1 MARPAEWN
9 DDGTSQEAA
18 PISLEELQSRWRE
31 IVDGLRGVGSSGNLD
46 AFLRSVSI
54 PIAVDDETIVIGFYH
69 DFHKQKIEDPKYRHL
84 VEQKMTQILGRH
96 YTLRCERVERAQ
108 PRGHLVR
115 AAVSRG
121 AQRVEEPSSEEDDGP
136 DPEGGD

>member
-1 MARPAEWN
+1 MARPAEG
-9 DDGTSQEAA
+9 DGDISQEAA

-84 VEQKMTQILGRH
+84 VEQKMTQILGRP
-96 YTLRCERVERAQ
+96 RNERPFVLF
-108 PRGHLVR
+108 PTWF
-115 AAVSRG
+115 
-121 AQRVEEPSSEEDDGP
+121 PT
-136 DPEGGD
+136 